1 MANSF
6 TCIFLLKKI
15 HRLEGLRLRHW
26 RKVKWIR
33 PILQGSGSR
42 TKMDPDSALKG
53 SRA

>member
-33 PILQGSGSR
+33 QFC
-42 TKMDPDSALKG
+42 KDPDPAQKWIRIQL
-53 SRA
+53 